1 MVCFGGG
8 GLIYHKVSYIF
19 MFNFTISS
27 YKNHLTNL
35 RAILEKAKTYQ
46 GEHKIA
52 DETMLNARLI
62 LDQFSLAGQVRS
74 ACNFARNSAAVMRG
88 VDHPVYE
95 DNEKTLADL
104 QTRIDKVLAYLGEMT
119 EEMVQSDLSTRIVPL
134 PWMPGKGLV
143 ATYYLE
149 VYALSNFY
157 FHYTTAYSI
166 LRHYGLQIGKGDY
179 LGGIDLKDI
188 A

>member
-1 MVCFGGG
+1 
-8 GLIYHKVSYIF
+8 
-19 MFNFTISS
+19 MFDFTITS
-27 YKNHLTNL
+27 YKKHLTNL
-35 RAILEKAKTYQ
+35 RAILEKAKAFQ
-46 GEHKIA
+46 AEHKIA

-62 LDQFSLAGQVRS
+62 LDQFSLSGQVRS

-95 DNEKTLADL
+95 DNEKTITDL
-104 QTRIDKVLAYLGEMT
+104 QARIDKVLVYLGEVT
-119 EEMVQSDLSTRIVPL
+119 PEMVKDDLSTRLVPL

-143 ATYYLE
+143 AKYYLE

-179 LGGIDLKDI
+179 LGDVDLKDI